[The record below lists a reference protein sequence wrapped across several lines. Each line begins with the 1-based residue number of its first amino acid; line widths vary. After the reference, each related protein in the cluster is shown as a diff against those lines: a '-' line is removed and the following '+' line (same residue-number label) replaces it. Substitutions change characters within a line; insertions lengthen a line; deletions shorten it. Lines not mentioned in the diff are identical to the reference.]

1 MAFIRCTK
9 KLLAELPL
17 PMEKAVSKS
26 TILGD
31 WHANLLRIERRK
43 CVLFTNDETLFS
55 VFIPMLR
62 KPHFENLASV
72 FLDNLIQTLKSE
84 AFNEIIEQV
93 NHDYTG
99 NLIYSTTN
107 NRSVLGSMN
116 DIAHSLPFF
125 LEREGGIENVDP
137 FKINH
142 ILNRM
147 PLIKKSF
154 FSAVEGLE
162 KKLSRPSITFKII
175 AHDSPEYK
183 MALHLSEGI
192 LRKPL
197 GLTFSQ
203 EELAKEKDYV
213 QVVGFMGDEVVA
225 TVALVPEEDILRMRR
240 VAVRNDLQKQGIAS
254 AMMKFCEDYAFR
266 HGFKEIYCHARETAV
281 PFYKKNDY
289 LSEGDYFEEQT
300 IPHQKM
306 RKTLARKA

>member
-9 KLLAELPL
+9 KLVSELPSL
-17 PMEKAVSKS
+17 REEAVSKS

-43 CVLFTNDETLFS
+43 CVLFTNNETLFS
-55 VFIPMLR
+55 VFIPMLK
-62 KPHFENLASV
+62 KPHFQSLASV

-84 AFNEIIEQV
+84 ALDDIIEQV
-93 NHDYTG
+93 KDNYTE
-99 NLIYSTTN
+99 NLTYSTTN

-137 FKINH
+137 LKINR

-147 PLIKKSF
+147 PLLRKPF

-162 KKLSRPSITFKII
+162 QKLSRPSITFKII
-175 AHDSPEYK
+175 EHDSPEYK
-183 MALHLSEGI
+183 IALHLSEGI

-203 EELAKEKDYV
+203 EELEKEKGYI
-213 QVVGFMGDEVVA
+213 QVAGFIGDELIA
-225 TVALVPEEDILRMRR
+225 TVALVPEGELFRMRR
-240 VAVRNDLQKQGIAS
+240 VVVRDDLQKQGIAS
-254 AMMKFCEDYAFR
+254 AMMKFCEDYALEN
-266 HGFKEIYCHARETAV
+266 GFKEIYCHAREIAV
-281 PFYKKNDY
+281 PFYLKNTY
-289 LSEGDYFEEQT
+289 IPEGDYFEEQT

-306 RKTLARKA
+306 RETLARET